1 MVPEGGPLRRMS
13 PACTSGAAA
22 EAQERRLRWGGSGA
36 EAPLA
41 LRGFGRRSTACA
53 AGGGSGAGAPLAL
66 RGARAQELRSCS
78 DGTAQ
83 AQEPRLRSGGVAQ
96 AQESRL
102 RSGGMTQARSPA
114 CAPRAVAGRM
124 KLACAPGA
132 GAQEPRS
139 CSGSCSAVAAGQP
152 SAPPRATTD
161 VGLDRAAADK
171 GAARSGAGC
180 PRVRYEQPTR
190 ARRAPGDA
198 HEAHSPA
205 PGADAPHPY
214 CRTSSSTSVV
224 SRSRVWRSRASTL
237 RRRRGSVL
245 EGRRLNHQSG
255 VVTVRPS
262 RVSVVAAGWSA

>member
-1 MVPEGGPLRRMS
+1 MGRLGRR
-13 PACTSGAAA
+13 GAACA
-22 EAQERRLRWGGSGA
+22 AGIRAQEHRLRCRGG
-36 EAPLA
+36 L
-41 LRGFGRRSTACA
+41 GRRSTACPA
-53 AGGGSGAGAPLAL
+53 EGGSGAGAPLAL
-66 RGARAQELRSCS
+66 RGGSGARTPLVLRRDCS
-78 DGTAQ
+78 GAGTSLA
-83 AQEPRLRSGGVAQ
+83 LRRVAQ

-102 RSGGMTQARSPA
+102 CSGGVAQARSPA

>member
-1 MVPEGGPLRRMS
+1 MGRLGRR
-13 PACTSGAAA
+13 GAACA
-22 EAQERRLRWGGSGA
+22 AGVRAQEHRLPWGA
-36 EAPLA
+36 RAQEP
-41 LRGFGRRSTACA
+41 RGLGHRSTACP
-53 AGGGSGAGAPLAL
+53 AGARP
-66 RGARAQELRSCS
+66 QELRSCS

-83 AQEPRLRSGGVAQ
+83 AREPRLC
-96 AQESRL
+96 
-102 RSGGMTQARSPA
+102 SGGMTQGRSPA

-132 GAQEPRS
+132 GAQEPRAPAQGTARQS
-139 CSGSCSAVAAGQP
+139 LLRSP

-171 GAARSGAGC
+171 GAARSGVGC
-180 PRVRYEQPTR
+180 SRGRCEQPPR
-190 ARRAPGDA
+190 ARRTPGDA
-198 HEAHSPA
+198 HEAHSPAPAPA

>member
-1 MVPEGGPLRRMS
+1 MVTEGGRLRRRS

-36 EAPLA
+36 EGPLA
-41 LRGFGRRSTACA
+41 LRVFGGRSTACA
-53 AGGGSGAGAPLAL
+53 AGGLGRRSTACPAEGGSGAGAPLAL
-66 RGARAQELRSCS
+66 RGGSGAGISHGLRRDDTS
-78 DGTAQ
+78 
-83 AQEPRLRSGGVAQ
+83 QEPRLRPEGGGWAYE
-96 AQESRL
+96 AGL
-102 RSGGMTQARSPA
+102 RSGGW
-114 CAPRAVAGRM
+114 
-124 KLACAPGA
+124 GA
-132 GAQEPRS
+132 GAPLLLRELLGSR
-139 CSGSCSAVAAGQP
+139 CSQP

-161 VGLDRAAADK
+161 VGQDRAAADK
-171 GAARSGAGC
+171 GAARYGVGC
-180 PRVRYEQPTR
+180 SRGRCEQPPR

-205 PGADAPHPY
+205 SAPGAGAPHPY

-245 EGRRLNHQSG
+245 DGRRLNHQSG

>member
-1 MVPEGGPLRRMS
+1 MHFGGRQL
-13 PACTSGAAA
+13 
-22 EAQERRLRWGGSGA
+22 RLRSAACAAGG
-36 EAPLA
+36 L
-41 LRGFGRRSTACA
+41 GRRSTACPA
-53 AGGGSGAGAPLAL
+53 EGGSGAGAPLAL
-66 RGARAQELRSCS
+66 RGGSGAGIPLVLRRDGSGAGTSLARRRGGSSAEISPALRRDDSS
-78 DGTAQ
+78 
-83 AQEPRLRSGGVAQ
+83 QEPRLRPEGGGWAYE
-96 AQESRL
+96 AGL
-102 RSGGMTQARSPA
+102 RSGGW
-114 CAPRAVAGRM
+114 
-124 KLACAPGA
+124 GA
-132 GAQEPRS
+132 GAPRS
-139 CSGSCSAVAAGQP
+139 SSGNCSAVAAGQP

-180 PRVRYEQPTR
+180 PRGRCEQPTR
-190 ARRAPGDA
+190 ARRAPGAA

-205 PGADAPHPY
+205 RGVDAPHPY

>member
-1 MVPEGGPLRRMS
+1 MVPEGGRLRRRS

-41 LRGFGRRSTACA
+41 LRRFGRRSTACPAGRGLGRRSTACA
-53 AGGGSGAGAPLAL
+53 ARRLGRRNS
-66 RGARAQELRSCS
+66 ARAPT
-78 DGTAQ
+78 G
-83 AQEPRLRSGGVAQ
+83 RLRRGN
-96 AQESRL
+96 
-102 RSGGMTQARSPA
+102 
-114 CAPRAVAGRM
+114 
-124 KLACAPGA
+124 LACAPGA

>member
-1 MVPEGGPLRRMS
+1 MVTEGGRLRRRS

-41 LRGFGRRSTACA
+41 LRGLGRRSTACPA
-53 AGGGSGAGAPLAL
+53 
-66 RGARAQELRSCS
+66 GARAQELRSCS

-83 AQEPRLRSGGVAQ
+83 AQE
-96 AQESRL
+96 SRL
-102 RSGGMTQARSPA
+102 CSGGMTQARSPA

-124 KLACAPGA
+124 KLACAPGP
-132 GAQEPRS
+132 GAQEPCS

-161 VGLDRAAADK
+161 VGLERAAADK

-180 PRVRYEQPTR
+180 PRVRCEQPPR
-190 ARRAPGDA
+190 AGRAPGDA
-198 HEAHSPA
+198 HEAHSPAPAPAPA

>member
-1 MVPEGGPLRRMS
+1 M
-13 PACTSGAAA
+13 
-22 EAQERRLRWGGSGA
+22 RWGGSGA

-41 LRGFGRRSTACA
+41 LRRFGRRSTACPA
-53 AGGGSGAGAPLAL
+53 E
-66 RGARAQELRSCS
+66 GARAQEHRLRCAEARAQEFRSCS

-83 AQEPRLRSGGVAQ
+83 AQEPRLRAGGVAQ
-96 AQESRL
+96 AQKSRL

-132 GAQEPRS
+132 GAQEPRAPAQGTARQS
-139 CSGSCSAVAAGQP
+139 LLRSP

-161 VGLDRAAADK
+161 VGSDRAAADK

-180 PRVRYEQPTR
+180 PRGRCEQPPR
-190 ARRAPGDA
+190 AGRAPGDA
-198 HEAHSPA
+198 HEAHSPAPAPAPA

-262 RVSVVAAGWSA
+262 RVSVAAAGWSA

>member
-1 MVPEGGPLRRMS
+1 MG
-13 PACTSGAAA
+13 
-22 EAQERRLRWGGSGA
+22 RL
-36 EAPLA
+36 
-41 LRGFGRRSTACA
+41 GRRGAACA
-53 AGGGSGAGAPLAL
+53 A
-66 RGARAQELRSCS
+66 GARAQEHRLPCAGARAQEFRSCS

-102 RSGGMTQARSPA
+102 CSGGMTQGRSPA

-171 GAARSGAGC
+171 GAARSGVGC
-180 PRVRYEQPTR
+180 SRGRCEQPPR

-205 PGADAPHPY
+205 PGAGAPRPY

>member
-1 MVPEGGPLRRMS
+1 M
-13 PACTSGAAA
+13 
-22 EAQERRLRWGGSGA
+22 RWGGSGA

-41 LRGFGRRSTACA
+41 LRGFGRRSAACA
-53 AGGGSGAGAPLAL
+53 AGGARTQEHRLPCRGGLGRRSTACAARRLGRRNSARAPTGRLRRGNLACAPAGGSSAGISHGLRRDDSSQEPRLRPEGGGWAYGAGLRSGGWGAGAPLLL
-66 RGARAQELRSCS
+66 RELLGSRCS
-78 DGTAQ
+78 
-83 AQEPRLRSGGVAQ
+83 
-96 AQESRL
+96 
-102 RSGGMTQARSPA
+102 
-114 CAPRAVAGRM
+114 
-124 KLACAPGA
+124 
-132 GAQEPRS
+132 
-139 CSGSCSAVAAGQP
+139 QP

-161 VGLDRAAADK
+161 VDQDRAAADK
-171 GAARSGAGC
+171 GAAWSGAGC
-180 PRVRYEQPTR
+180 PRGRCEQPPR
-190 ARRAPGDA
+190 AGRAPGDA
-198 HEAHSPA
+198 HEAHSPAPAPA

>member
-1 MVPEGGPLRRMS
+1 M
-13 PACTSGAAA
+13 
-22 EAQERRLRWGGSGA
+22 RWGGSGA

-53 AGGGSGAGAPLAL
+53 AGGGSDAGAPLAL
-66 RGARAQELRSCS
+66 RGGSGAGAPLALPGGLGRRNSARAPTGLLRRRNLACAPAGGSS
-78 DGTAQ
+78 AGISHA
-83 AQEPRLRSGGVAQ
+83 LRRDDS
-96 AQESRL
+96 S
-102 RSGGMTQARSPA
+102 RSPA
-114 CAPRAVAGRM
+114 CAPRVVAGRM

-180 PRVRYEQPTR
+180 PRVRCEQPPR
-190 ARRAPGDA
+190 AGRAPGDA

-205 PGADAPHPY
+205 PGAGAPHPY

-245 EGRRLNHQSG
+245 DGRRLNHQSG